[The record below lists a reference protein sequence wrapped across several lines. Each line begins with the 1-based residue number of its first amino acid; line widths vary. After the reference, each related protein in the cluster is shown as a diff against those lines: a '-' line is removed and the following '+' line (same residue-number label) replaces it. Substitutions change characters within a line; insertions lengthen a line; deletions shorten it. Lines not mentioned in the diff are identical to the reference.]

1 MVITPEGSTP
11 SLVCSW
17 IAYPTP
23 SVTWTMTGGG
33 GVSTGGR
40 YSSPSVGTL
49 VIGQVGGADEG
60 TYLCSFS
67 NALGN
72 GTGSIQLVVI
82 GGCVEGGRECELM
95 GGEGR
100 ENEGSVDI
108 CVDSECE
115 RLYSYSNCANV
126 SLHNVYETSY

>member
-1 MVITPEGSTP
+1 
-11 SLVCSW
+11 
-17 IAYPTP
+17 
-23 SVTWTMTGGG
+23 MTGGG
-33 GVSTGGR
+33 GVSVGVSTGGR

-82 GGCVEGGRECELM
+82 GGCGEGGSVKLW
-95 GGEGR
+95 EGR
-100 ENEGSVDI
+100 GGKMKGVLTFVLIVNVK
-108 CVDSECE
+108 

-126 SLHNVYETSY
+126 SLHNVYETPY

>member
-60 TYLCSFS
+60 MYLCSFS

-82 GGCVEGGRECELM
+82 GGCVEGGRKM
-95 GGEGR
+95 EGVLTFVLIV
-100 ENEGSVDI
+100 NVK
-108 CVDSECE
+108 
-115 RLYSYSNCANV
+115 RLYSYSNRASV
-126 SLHNVYETSY
+126 SLHNVYETPY